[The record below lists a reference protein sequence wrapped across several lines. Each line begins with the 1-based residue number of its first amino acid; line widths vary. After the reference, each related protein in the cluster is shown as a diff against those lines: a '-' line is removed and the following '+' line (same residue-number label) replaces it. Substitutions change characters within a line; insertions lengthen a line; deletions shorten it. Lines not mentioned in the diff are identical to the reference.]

1 MTVVRL
7 SGGDLL
13 LHSPTRCN
21 AETTD
26 ALSRI
31 GRVTDIVAPNKFHD
45 LFLDAWLAA
54 VPEAR
59 LWIPS
64 GTDGKFPR
72 GSRTRLLSDCK
83 DATWREELACVPLK
97 GMSRLEESAF
107 YHRPSK
113 SVIVADL
120 LFNIQTDARLAMRMA
135 ARLGGF
141 YRRLAMPRDIR
152 WWYVSS
158 RDALKESIRTIMNF
172 QFENVVVGHGA
183 NVLRNGKAKFEMA
196 FQWLFAEDRA
206 SSERTENR

>member
-1 MTVVRL
+1 
-7 SGGDLL
+7 
-13 LHSPTRCN
+13 
-21 AETTD
+21 
-26 ALSRI
+26 
-31 GRVTDIVAPNKFHD
+31 
-45 LFLDAWLAA
+45 
-54 VPEAR
+54 
-59 LWIPS
+59 
-64 GTDGKFPR
+64 
-72 GSRTRLLSDCK
+72 
-83 DATWREELACVPLK
+83 
-97 GMSRLEESAF
+97 
-107 YHRPSK
+107 
-113 SVIVADL
+113 VIVADL